1 MVVLQCCVW
10 VCCLLAC
17 SLGYDFCLRVW
28 VVVMVMLFNVWV
40 EFCFS
45 CGYFVLAGLADF
57 VGFGCCLVWLGCR
70 LLVHACGFAWCACRF
85 GFVWI
90 LFALVGLI

>member
-1 MVVLQCCVW
+1 MISVCGCGVW
-10 VCCLLAC
+10 LWLCCLRCGLNFV
-17 SLGYDFCLRVW
+17 L
-28 VVVMVMLFNVWV
+28 VV
-40 EFCFS
+40 
-45 CGYFVLAGLADF
+45 GYFVLVGLADL